1 MKIAKDTAAKKN
13 GNKGHCPPFSSPLF
27 VRSFI
32 SSQAIKMNILL
43 YFGVMVVASCLIR
56 LWLWLSIVLLVF
68 RKMLI
73 FRHRVSQAR
82 ARSTAGLGT
91 RPCTRSTERITLT
104 EPPRGEFYTPMLSE
118 KFFLLC
124 SREASR
130 ATKHVFF
137 LWQYF

>member
-1 MKIAKDTAAKKN
+1 MSPL
-13 GNKGHCPPFSSPLF
+13 CSPLF

-32 SSQAIKMNILL
+32 SFQAIKMNI

-82 ARSTAGLGT
+82 ARSKAGLGT
-91 RPCTRSTERITLT
+91 RPCTRSRSI
-104 EPPRGEFYTPMLSE
+104 PSE
-118 KFFLLC
+118 EAKDAYSKPQVLLVEL
-124 SREASR
+124 R
-130 ATKHVFF
+130 
-137 LWQYF
+137 